1 MDDRT
6 MDELP
11 PMPDLGLTME
21 QDLRLERIRREL
33 PSASRAEL
41 EEMTLEFVK
50 MTLILQNNLSQVFKW
65 AVSGKTEQA
74 D

>member
-1 MDDRT
+1 

-41 EEMTLEFVK
+41 EEMTVEFVK

-65 AVSGKTEQA
+65 AASGKTKQTN
-74 D
+74 

>member
-1 MDDRT
+1 MDNRT

-11 PMPDLGLTME
+11 PMPDLGLTIE
-21 QDLRLERIRREL
+21 QDLRLERMRREL
-33 PSASRAEL
+33 PSTSRAEL
-41 EEMTLEFVK
+41 EKMAIEFVK

-65 AVSGKTEQA
+65 AASGKTKQA